1 MESPKADKGRQR
13 WQATAR
19 QAAKQ
24 ARRCYLPQVEQLHS
38 TAQLADWVRASCT
51 SGQVVVLL
59 HEEATAPIASVQL
72 PQSAKLPIIVGPEG
86 GIGASETQ
94 ALVDAGAQLVRLGP
108 HVYAHRERRGCGA
121 SGVGTTRGPMGLTG
135 VG

>member
-1 MESPKADKGRQR
+1 MSVWKGPKADKGRQR

-38 TAQLADWVRASCT
+38 TTQLANWVRASCA

-59 HEEATAPIASVQL
+59 HEEASAPIASVQL
-72 PQSAKLPIIVGPEG
+72 PQSGQIAVIVGPEG
-86 GIGASETQ
+86 GIGTSETQ

-108 HVYAHRERRGCGA
+108 HVMRTASAGA
-121 SGVGTTRGPMGLTG
+121 VALAVLAQRAGLWG
-135 VG
+135 